1 MPGHRRPSRPAK
13 PALRRRTTVLTAVG
27 ALAVLAVVGGC
38 GGSAKHSA
46 AAPAAGQAAA
56 APPAGAG
63 AVVPA
68 VSTRL
73 SADQLPADAAEHW
86 QPLAAPRTQRVTS
99 AIQLNEC
106 ASISGALAW
115 QQQAYVSSYRTP
127 AEQDLFSF
135 QNSAAAGSAY
145 QNLLTQMG
153 SCQSQSRA
161 LQTKELGSSDAL
173 VTRTATTGQ
182 DTTGQ
187 STTGQDTTGQSTAGQ
202 GTAWSRQWTGV
213 EGLSAA
219 GPQTDHLYAVQQG
232 STLAVVHFDE
242 WAGAHAAP
250 YSTRADGDLLT
261 SVALKL
267 G

>member
-1 MPGHRRPSRPAK
+1 MPGHRRPSRLAR
-13 PALRRRTTVLTAVG
+13 AVLRRRTAALAAVG
-27 ALAVLAVVGGC
+27 ALAVLAAVGAC
-38 GGSAKHSA
+38 GGSTQHSVA
-46 AAPAAGQAAA
+46 V
-56 APPAGAG
+56 APPPAAG

-68 VSTRL
+68 VGTRL

-86 QPLAAPRTQRVTS
+86 QPLAAPRTQQVTS
-99 AIQLNEC
+99 AVRLNEC
-106 ASISGALAW
+106 ASVSGALAW

-135 QNSAAAGSAY
+135 QDGPSARSAY

-182 DTTGQ
+182 
-187 STTGQDTTGQSTAGQ
+187 

-213 EGLSAA
+213 EGISAA

-242 WAGAHAAP
+242 WAGTHAAP